1 MSIIEPPSL
10 LLLDITQAGIS
21 IETIIYALI
30 VIFLLFCCAVM
41 SGSESALFSINPDES
56 NKLKAENSKEAQ
68 TIIQLLANPRD
79 LLATILIVNNFVIVG
94 IVILSTFILEEN
106 FPIQKGNELARF
118 LIEVV
123 GITFM
128 LLLIGEV
135 IPKIYATNN
144 AERVSRWVARPLY
157 IISRTPPV
165 SWLKLSL
172 VSGSKFISRVKK
184 KPVQISAVELEH
196 AIALTKESSTSEDEQ
211 KLLEGI
217 VKFGR
222 TEASQ
227 IMKPRIEIAALS
239 AEISFKEVLYF
250 VLEAGYSRIPVYK
263 ENTDNVIGILYIKDL
278 LPHLSKE
285 ESFSWVEVIR
295 KPFFIPENKKLN
307 DLLQEFRS
315 MKMHLAVVVD
325 EYGGACGLITLE
337 DILEEIV
344 GDITDEFDDD
354 VISFE
359 KIDENTFVFEGR
371 TTLNDFYKV
380 IGNDGKEF
388 EAVKGDAETI
398 GGFIIE
404 QAGRIMKNKEFI
416 VQGNFKLIVESSD
429 KRRVKSVKVLI
440 NRI

>member
-1 MSIIEPPSL
+1 MISIEPPSL
-10 LLLDITQAGIS
+10 QFPEVISAGLSNES
-21 IETIIYALI
+21 IVYFVIIF
-30 VIFLLFCCAVM
+30 FLLFVCAVM
-41 SGSESALFSINPDES
+41 SGSESALFSIKPEEN
-56 NKLKAENSKEAQ
+56 NKLKSEDSKEAK
-68 TIIQLLANPRD
+68 TIIHLLSNPRD

-94 IVILSTFILEEN
+94 IVILATFVLDEE
-106 FPIQKGNELARF
+106 FPTKPGNELIRF

-128 LLLIGEV
+128 ILLIGEV

-144 AERVSRWVARPLY
+144 AEKASRWVARPLY
-157 IISRTPPV
+157 LISRTPPV
-165 SWLKLSL
+165 SWLKWVL
-172 VSGSKFISRVKK
+172 VSGSKFISLSKK
-184 KPVQISAVELEH
+184 QSANISADELEH
-196 AIALTKESSTSEDEQ
+196 AIALTKESATSDGEQ

-227 IMKPRIEIAALS
+227 IMKPRIEMAALD
-239 AEISFKEVLYF
+239 AESNFKEVLAF

-278 LPHLSKE
+278 LPYLSKE
-285 ESFSWVEVIR
+285 EDFNWITVIR
-295 KPFFIPENKKLN
+295 KPFFIPENKKIN

-325 EYGGACGLITLE
+325 EYGGASGIITLE

-354 VISFE
+354 EISYQ
-359 KIDENTFVFEGR
+359 KLDDTTYIFEGR

-380 IGNDGKEF
+380 VDSDGKEF
-388 EAVKGDAETI
+388 EALKGDAETI
-398 GGFIIE
+398 GGFINE

-416 VQGNFKLIVESSD
+416 TQGNFKLIIESSD
-429 KRRVKSVKVLI
+429 KRRVKQVRVLI
-440 NRI
+440 TS

>member
-1 MSIIEPPSL
+1 MISIEPPSL
-10 LLLDITQAGIS
+10 QFPEVISAGLSNES
-21 IETIIYALI
+21 IVYFVIIF
-30 VIFLLFCCAVM
+30 FLLFVCAVM
-41 SGSESALFSINPDES
+41 SGSESALFSIKPEEN
-56 NKLKAENSKEAQ
+56 NKLKSEDSKEAK
-68 TIIQLLANPRD
+68 TIIHLLSNPRD

-94 IVILSTFILEEN
+94 IVILATFVLDEE
-106 FPIQKGNELARF
+106 FPTKPGNELIRF

-128 LLLIGEV
+128 ILLIGEV

-144 AERVSRWVARPLY
+144 AEKASRWVARPLY
-157 IISRTPPV
+157 LISRTPPV
-165 SWLKLSL
+165 SWLKWVL
-172 VSGSKFISRVKK
+172 VSGSKFISLSKK
-184 KPVQISAVELEH
+184 QSANISADELEH
-196 AIALTKESSTSEDEQ
+196 AIALTKESATSDGEQ

-227 IMKPRIEIAALS
+227 IMKPRIEMAALDADS
-239 AEISFKEVLYF
+239 NFKEVLAF
-250 VLEAGYSRIPVYK
+250 VLDAGYSRIPVYK

-278 LPHLSKE
+278 LPYLSKE
-285 ESFSWVEVIR
+285 EDFNWITVIR
-295 KPFFIPENKKLN
+295 KPFFIPENKKIN

-325 EYGGACGLITLE
+325 EYGGASGIITLE

-354 VISFE
+354 EISYQ
-359 KIDENTFVFEGR
+359 KLDDTTYIFEGR

-380 IGNDGKEF
+380 VGSDGKEF
-388 EAVKGDAETI
+388 EALKGDAETI
-398 GGFIIE
+398 GGFINE

-416 VQGNFKLIVESSD
+416 TQGNFKLIIESSD
-429 KRRVKSVKVLI
+429 KRRVKQVRVLI
-440 NRI
+440 TS

>member
-1 MSIIEPPSL
+1 
-10 LLLDITQAGIS
+10 
-21 IETIIYALI
+21 
-30 VIFLLFCCAVM
+30 M
-41 SGSESALFSINPDES
+41 SGSESALFSIKPEEK
-56 NKLKAENSKEAQ
+56 NKLKSEDSKEAK
-68 TIIQLLANPRD
+68 TIIHLLSNPRD

-94 IVILSTFILEEN
+94 IVILATFALDEE
-106 FPIQKGNELARF
+106 FPTKPGNELIRF

-128 LLLIGEV
+128 ILLIGEV

-144 AERVSRWVARPLY
+144 AEKASRWVARPLY
-157 IISRTPPV
+157 LISRTPPV
-165 SWLKLSL
+165 SWLKWVL
-172 VSGSKFISRVKK
+172 VSGSKFISLSKK
-184 KPVQISAVELEH
+184 QSANISADELEH
-196 AIALTKESSTSEDEQ
+196 AIALTKESATSDGEQ

-227 IMKPRIEIAALS
+227 IMKPRIEMAALDADS
-239 AEISFKEVLYF
+239 NFKEVLAF

-278 LPHLSKE
+278 LPYLSNE
-285 ESFSWVEVIR
+285 QDFNWITVIR
-295 KPFFIPENKKLN
+295 KPFFIPENKKIN

-325 EYGGACGLITLE
+325 EYGGASGIITLE

-354 VISFE
+354 EISYQ
-359 KIDENTFVFEGR
+359 KLDDTTYIFEGR

-380 IGNDGKEF
+380 VGSDGKEF
-388 EAVKGDAETI
+388 EALKGDAETI
-398 GGFIIE
+398 GGFINE

-416 VQGNFKLIVESSD
+416 TQGNFKLIIESSD
-429 KRRVKSVKVLI
+429 KRRVKQVRVLI
-440 NRI
+440 TS

>member
-1 MSIIEPPSL
+1 MISIEPPSL
-10 LLLDITQAGIS
+10 QFPEVISAGLSNES
-21 IETIIYALI
+21 IVYFVIIF
-30 VIFLLFCCAVM
+30 FLLFVCAVM
-41 SGSESALFSINPDES
+41 SGSESALFSIKPEEK
-56 NKLKAENSKEAQ
+56 NKLKSEDSKEAK
-68 TIIQLLANPRD
+68 TIIHLLSNPRD

-94 IVILSTFILEEN
+94 IVILATFVLDEE
-106 FPIQKGNELARF
+106 FPTKPGNELIRF

-128 LLLIGEV
+128 ILLIGEV

-144 AERVSRWVARPLY
+144 AEKASRWVARPLY
-157 IISRTPPV
+157 LISRTPPV
-165 SWLKLSL
+165 SWLKWVL
-172 VSGSKFISRVKK
+172 VSGSKFISLSKK
-184 KPVQISAVELEH
+184 QSANISADELEH
-196 AIALTKESSTSEDEQ
+196 AIALTKESATSDGEQ

-227 IMKPRIEIAALS
+227 IMKPRIEMAALDADS
-239 AEISFKEVLYF
+239 NFKEVLAF
-250 VLEAGYSRIPVYK
+250 VLDAGYSRIPVYK

-278 LPHLSKE
+278 LPYLSKE
-285 ESFSWVEVIR
+285 EDFNWITVIR
-295 KPFFIPENKKLN
+295 KPFFIPENKKIN

-325 EYGGACGLITLE
+325 EYGGASGIITLE

-354 VISFE
+354 EISYQ
-359 KIDENTFVFEGR
+359 KLDDTTYIFEGR

-380 IGNDGKEF
+380 VGSDGKEF
-388 EAVKGDAETI
+388 EALKGDAETI
-398 GGFIIE
+398 GGFINE

-416 VQGNFKLIVESSD
+416 TQGNFKLIIESSD
-429 KRRVKSVKVLI
+429 KRRVKQVRVLI
-440 NRI
+440 TS